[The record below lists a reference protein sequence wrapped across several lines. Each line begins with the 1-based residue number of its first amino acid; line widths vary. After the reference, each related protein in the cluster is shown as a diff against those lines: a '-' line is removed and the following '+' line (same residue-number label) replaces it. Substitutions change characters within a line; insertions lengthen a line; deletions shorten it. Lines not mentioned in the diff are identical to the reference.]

1 MITMIWYVRQYIW
14 WLWIQDIW
22 LLQMAEVQ
30 AKLDEVEKAGAAGR
44 NEVSSIFFKF
54 QGALDI
60 ALTWWWTDS
69 SHTFLQVKFCP
80 LIKSFVWWHDATQDQ
95 WHSYISIQNCSQRK
109 KFLRILQDLQGF
121 KRTWCKVSMGLL
133 WLFQDLEGFWRIFRV
148 PLGFHKILEL
158 LRCYAF
164 IFGAL
169 VFWSWHSFAGW
180 GTSSGSWK

>member
-60 ALTWWWTDS
+60 APTWWWTDS

-95 WHSYISIQNCSQRK
+95 SMAQLYFDSKLFSTQEIFKNSSGPSGFQK
-109 KFLRILQDLQGF
+109 DLMQGF
-121 KRTWCKVSMGLL
+121 HGTFMAFSGPW
-133 WLFQDLEGFWRIFRV
+133 GFLKDIQGTFRV
-148 PLGFHKILEL
+148 
-158 LRCYAF
+158 
-164 IFGAL
+164 
-169 VFWSWHSFAGW
+169 S
-180 GTSSGSWK
+180 